1 MYIYTKCPPPISPG
15 SPSHRTTHS
24 TSSTF
29 PAWET
34 MVEIS
39 IPRSHLEDSKVY
51 THTHTLTHTHSLSP
65 SLTHT
70 HTHNRESQPFRVHLK
85 LTKNEKS
92 CFCCVCV
99 CVELITTIYCWG
111 CCFCKFRLSKT
122 LHTESESGEEYNYDT
137 ATVLIVTFVV
147 NNYLHDDDNKKAM
160 AWEKAMLDYLHDHK
174 DRAKFIDIEYSTEV
188 HIQCICDWIIAM
200 F

>member
-1 MYIYTKCPPPISPG
+1 M
-15 SPSHRTTHS
+15 
-24 TSSTF
+24 
-29 PAWET
+29 
-34 MVEIS
+34 
-39 IPRSHLEDSKVY
+39 
-51 THTHTLTHTHSLSP
+51 
-65 SLTHT
+65 
-70 HTHNRESQPFRVHLK
+70 
-85 LTKNEKS
+85 
-92 CFCCVCV
+92 

-188 HIQCICDWIIAM
+188 RICDWIIAM